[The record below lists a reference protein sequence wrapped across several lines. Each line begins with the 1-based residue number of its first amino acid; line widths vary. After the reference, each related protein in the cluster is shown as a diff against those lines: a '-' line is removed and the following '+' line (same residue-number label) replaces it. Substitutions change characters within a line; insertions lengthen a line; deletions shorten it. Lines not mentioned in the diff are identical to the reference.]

1 MSSMTSDA
9 AGGRQ
14 WTALAQ
20 ISKVAAALPSLS
32 ETQLDELADAVEA
45 LTDAIGL
52 QRDWPAATSAGG
64 EDGERSG
71 SLAVLADVDMS
82 RWREPDDTGDERADL
97 TAWLA
102 YQRHEFLRK
111 LRDLTPE
118 QLLSWSVPPVEIS
131 VLGLVRHMRQ
141 MEAGYLT
148 SGLSGESGSE
158 IYGDD
163 DFAGGSIDTIDDDL
177 RGWMAETRRA
187 DAAIA
192 AFPSLDA
199 RGFGHGRSLRWTLIK
214 MLHEYTL
221 HAGEAHM
228 IRFAALG
235 ELKR

>member
-1 MSSMTSDA
+1 MTSYT
-9 AGGRQ
+9 AGGQQ
-14 WTALAQ
+14 WTALAH

-32 ETQLDELADAVEA
+32 EAQLDELADAVEA

-52 QRDWPAATSAGG
+52 QRDWPAAERAVVE
-64 EDGERSG
+64 EDERSG
-71 SLAVLADVDMS
+71 AALALLPDIDMS
-82 RWREPDDTGDERADL
+82 RWREPVDTGDERADL
-97 TAWLA
+97 IAWLE

-111 LRDLTPE
+111 LRDLAPG
-118 QLLSWSVPPVEIS
+118 QLVAWSVPPVELS

-141 MEAGYLT
+141 MEAAYLT
-148 SGLSGESGSE
+148 WGLSGEGRKDV
-158 IYGDD
+158 YGDA
-163 DFAGGSIDTIDDDL
+163 DFAGGSVGTIDDDL
-177 RGWMAETRRA
+177 RGWMTEMRRA

-199 RGFGHGRSLRWTLIK
+199 RGLGHGQSLRWTLIK
-214 MLHEYTL
+214 MLHEYAL